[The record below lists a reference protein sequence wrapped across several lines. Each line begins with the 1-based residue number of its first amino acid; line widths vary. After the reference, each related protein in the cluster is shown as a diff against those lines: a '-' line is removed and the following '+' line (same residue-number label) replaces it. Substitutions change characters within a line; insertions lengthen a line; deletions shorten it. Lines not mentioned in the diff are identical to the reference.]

1 MGALL
6 EPFFYIIGFVVD
18 IYFKVV
24 VVEIVLHWLIYF
36 KILEANNK
44 YAQKT
49 MEILEKATQPV
60 YKKIG
65 EKIPPVSGF
74 ADFAFY
80 RTFGLSLVRIGYV
93 IKTFGRLPV
102 RFPGREKAPAALRF

>member
-18 IYFKVV
+18 IYFKIV
-24 VVEIVLHWLIYF
+24 VVEIVLHWLIHF

-65 EKIPPVSGF
+65 EKVPPVSGF
-74 ADFAFY
+74 DFSPFILLLILL
-80 RTFGLSLVRIGYV
+80 FV
-93 IKTFGRLPV
+93 GRLV
-102 RFPGREKAPAALRF
+102 YRLSEMVM